1 MDGLCTA
8 TMSESQTVVT
18 RFAPSPTGPLHI
30 GGARTAL
37 YNYLFARA
45 NGGKFLIR
53 MEDTDRE
60 RSRTEFEREILDSLA
75 WMGLS
80 WESDP
85 LYQSRRGEAYKQA
98 VDDLLAEGKAY
109 KDYTP
114 AEKLEEMRK
123 DAQSRK
129 EAFRF
134 REEMGTPEPPHEGA
148 PYVIRFR
155 FPREGKVGFEDA
167 VTGPVEAPARQ
178 FDDLILVRS
187 DGNPVFHLCNV
198 LDDIHQGVTHVIRG
212 SDHQTNT
219 YKHVALYD
227 AFGAKRPEF
236 AHIPLIAGP
245 DGKKLSKR
253 DAARSTLEYREQGYL
268 PEALVNFL
276 ARIGWG
282 FGDEEIFS
290 LDELIEKFSLE
301 GVGRSMGA
309 FNPEKLDWLNQH
321 WMGKADNSR
330 LAALMSE
337 HLRHEPGLSV
347 PPDEHLAR
355 IVASQKERNKT
366 IREMAE
372 ASWYFFKRPK
382 EYDAKARK
390 KFLKDESL
398 ALLAEYAELLHGV
411 EEFSARRLEEL
422 TNGFLEKKELKL
434 GKIAQPLRVA
444 LTGGPVSPGI
454 YDVLEL
460 LGKDEVLA
468 RLQQAQDLGSAA

>member
-1 MDGLCTA
+1 
-8 TMSESQTVVT
+8 MSDSKPVVT

-60 RSRTEFEREILDSLA
+60 RSRREFEREILDSLA
-75 WMGLS
+75 WMGMS
-80 WESDP
+80 WDGDP
-85 LYQSRRGEAYKQA
+85 LYQSQRTEAYQKTVEQML
-98 VDDLLAEGKAY
+98 VEGKAY

-114 AEKLEEMRK
+114 ADKLEEMRK
-123 DAQSRK
+123 EAQANK
-129 EAFRF
+129 QPFLF
-134 REEMGTPEPPHEGA
+134 REEMGTPEPPSEDA
-148 PYVIRFR
+148 PFVIRFR
-155 FPREGKVGFEDA
+155 FPSEGKVGFDDA
-167 VTGPVEAPARQ
+167 VTGPVEAPAQQ

-212 SDHQTNT
+212 NDHQTNT
-219 YKHVALYD
+219 FKHVALYD
-227 AFGAKRPEF
+227 ALGAPRPVF

-253 DAARSTLEYREQGYL
+253 DAARSTLEYKEQGYL

-282 FGDEEIFS
+282 YGDEEVFS
-290 LDELIEKFSLE
+290 MEDLLNKFGLE
-301 GVGRSMGA
+301 GVGKSMGA

-321 WMGKADNSR
+321 WMAKADDAR

-337 HLRHEPGLSV
+337 HLRHEPGLSI
-347 PPDEHLAR
+347 PPDDHLAR
-355 IVASQKERNKT
+355 IVAAQKERNKT
-366 IREMAE
+366 VREMAE

-382 EYDAKARK
+382 EYDAKARQ
-390 KFLKDESL
+390 KFLGAESL
-398 ALLAEYAELLHGV
+398 ELLAEYAKLLEALASFDAQV
-411 EEFSARRLEEL
+411 LEDL
-422 TNGFLEKKELKL
+422 TNDFLEKKELKL

-454 YDVLEL
+454 YDVMEL